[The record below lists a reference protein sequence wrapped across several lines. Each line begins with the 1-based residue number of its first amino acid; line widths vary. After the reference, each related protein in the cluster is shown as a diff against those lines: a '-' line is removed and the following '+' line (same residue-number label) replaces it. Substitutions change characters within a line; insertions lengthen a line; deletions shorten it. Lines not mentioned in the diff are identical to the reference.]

1 MLKKK
6 LMIMYHC
13 YNLELF
19 LKAWQG
25 YFHFYVQLF
34 FKDFTD
40 MNQDI
45 VKFTTL

>member
-1 MLKKK
+1 
-6 LMIMYHC
+6 MYHC

-19 LKAWQG
+19 LKASQG

-45 VKFTTL
+45 VKFTTLEISHYLL